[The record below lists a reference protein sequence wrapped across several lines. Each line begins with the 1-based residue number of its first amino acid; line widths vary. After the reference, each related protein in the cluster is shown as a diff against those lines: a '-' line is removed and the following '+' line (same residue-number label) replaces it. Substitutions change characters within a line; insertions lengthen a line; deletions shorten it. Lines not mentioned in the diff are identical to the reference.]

1 MDAKRNLENKCLLA
15 GSQCFGPSGIL
26 RSSHIYLPIFG
37 WKATAR
43 AAWQVSCALENWR
56 LVSRLPPTGLEIK
69 AAWKAGRFAKS
80 QYPKEGVEMEFN
92 KKIVSKVARKTNEF
106 ENKMMGAFSNRWPL
120 TGRQKVVPV
129 PVITR
134 ENVGTNARKWTKF
147 AYRQV

>member
-1 MDAKRNLENKCLLA
+1 
-15 GSQCFGPSGIL
+15 
-26 RSSHIYLPIFG
+26 
-37 WKATAR
+37 
-43 AAWQVSCALENWR
+43 
-56 LVSRLPPTGLEIK
+56 
-69 AAWKAGRFAKS
+69 
-80 QYPKEGVEMEFN
+80 MEFN